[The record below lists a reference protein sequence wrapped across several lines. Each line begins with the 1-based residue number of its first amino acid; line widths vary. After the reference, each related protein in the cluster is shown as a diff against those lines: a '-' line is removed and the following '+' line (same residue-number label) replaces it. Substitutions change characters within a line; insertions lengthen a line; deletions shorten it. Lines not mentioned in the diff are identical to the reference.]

1 MVKIINGSE
10 RTSLLFSKL
19 MKSVNNL
26 KFINID
32 TEFIYNF
39 IVGGLVIATSGYISK
54 FYSSYLS
61 GLLYGSV
68 PFATYYLYLYTV
80 YNSKE
85 RRDFKMRLNKGHQF
99 INGAV
104 IGGIIWVFMISLIY
118 LNLENPINIVFIAS
132 VVYVFFMFIQFYT
145 FNYNT

>member
-1 MVKIINGSE
+1 MVKTVNGNE
-10 RTSLLFSKL
+10 RTLLFSKL
-19 MKSVNNL
+19 LNSINKLVST
-26 KFINID
+26 NID
-32 TEFIYNF
+32 TDFIYNF
-39 IVGGLVIATSGYISK
+39 IAGGLVIAISGYISK

-61 GLLYGSV
+61 GWLYGSL

-80 YNSKE
+80 YNSNKKN
-85 RRDFKMRLNKGHQF
+85 DFKTQLNKGREF

-145 FNYNT
+145 FNYDT